1 MSHALHLIAKNLPGY
16 GVADKRCLPCS
27 GVSGR
32 AIAISPHSLHGQ
44 RRIHSQVKIGSLK
57 CFPGE
62 ASFVCR
68 AASNGHRRNQD
79 FSKQKRG
86 FRGVNRKNED
96 RESFETSD
104 ESEPLFSKNGRLPS
118 LSGSSKFQ
126 ATAAPGQREKEI
138 VELFRKVQAK
148 LRERAA
154 AKDEKKV
161 ELSQGKGKENETVD
175 SLLKLLRKHSV
186 EQGKRKGSSGSRG
199 SRGSRGDLNLGHR
212 KEDGSYNEDKS
223 SSLFDTNGDL
233 RNEAKEAHSH
243 NLRRPASNFR
253 RRSPVPQVKY
263 QSIYSSA
270 VNSESQL
277 NSNGKSE
284 ISSVESPPE
293 YNYEPVLES
302 ELEEELD
309 SGDEEELDSED
320 EKELE
325 PESIYEDTNV
335 FDYASEISDGSDIDD
350 ADNDLD
356 EDKQEESEEED
367 LSALKVTELRALA
380 KTRGVKG
387 YSKMKKD
394 DLLELLS
401 SSHSN

>member
-32 AIAISPHSLHGQ
+32 AIAISPHSLHGE

-57 CFPGE
+57 CFPRE
-62 ASFVCR
+62 VSFVCR

-96 RESFETSD
+96 RESFETFD
-104 ESEPLFSKNGRLPS
+104 ESEPLFSKNGPLPS

-186 EQGKRKGSSGSRG
+186 EQGKRKGSSGG
-199 SRGSRGDLNLGHR
+199 RGSRGDLNLGHR
-212 KEDGSYNEDKS
+212 EEDGSYNEDKS

-233 RNEAKEAHSH
+233 RNEAKEAHSRS
-243 NLRRPASNFR
+243 LRRPASNFR

-293 YNYEPVLES
+293 YKYEPVLES
-302 ELEEELD
+302 ELEEEQDSGEEELD
-309 SGDEEELDSED
+309 SGDEG
-320 EKELE
+320 ELE

-335 FDYASEISDGSDIDD
+335 FDYVSEVSDGSDIDD
-350 ADNDLD
+350 SDNDVD
-356 EDKQEESEEED
+356 ENKQEESEEED

-394 DLLELLS
+394 DLLELLG